1 MEKNLEVLK
10 KMLAARKIIAATEM
24 KKAGRNSYSGFDYFT
39 PEQVKALVDSACFEL
54 NLFTKFDLIRDEIGL
69 TAVLHIIDLDSG
81 EQVTFSAPTE
91 IPEIKAT
98 NAAQRL
104 GGTMTFT
111 ERYLKMTAFG
121 IADNTLDF
129 DSKDGTKENK
139 PEAKR
144 EKPTNRL
151 ILKADDIEN
160 IEKVAKAIVNGYT
173 FAQIQSKWD
182 VSQKVAEIV
191 GKKVNELKGAQNGK
205 V

>member
-10 KMLAARKIIAATEM
+10 KMLAARKLIAANEM

-39 PEQVKALVDSACFEL
+39 PEQVKILVDNACFEF
-54 NLFTKFDLIRDEIGL
+54 NLLTKFDLIRGEMGL
-69 TAVLHIIDLDSG
+69 TAYLAIIDLDSG
-81 EQVTFSAPTE
+81 ESINFSTPTE

-129 DSKDGTKENK
+129 DSKDGKENK
-139 PEAKR
+139 QEI
-144 EKPTNRL
+144 EKPVNKLVLQQNDL
-151 ILKADDIEN
+151 IN
-160 IEKVAKAIVNGYT
+160 IEKVAKAIINGYS
-173 FAQIQSKWD
+173 FADIQKKWS
-182 VSQKVAEIV
+182 VSHEVAEIV
-191 GKKVNELKGAQNGK
+191 GKKVNELKKLKNG
-205 V
+205 